1 VEGLIGVF
9 GGTFDPPH
17 IGHLVLADEAR
28 AELNLSKVLW
38 VVTGEPPHKPDRP
51 IIPAEHRLK
60 MVELAIQHDPTFELS
75 RLEVDRPGP
84 HYSVDTL
91 AQLAAEQP
99 SNERAYVMGKDSLRD
114 LPSWNSP
121 ERFIE
126 LSDAIVVLNRP
137 DVEADL
143 KLLDE
148 RLPGLADKVS
158 LLSVPLVDVASR
170 DIRQRVASGKPYRYL
185 VARPVADYIV
195 DHGLYL

>member
-1 VEGLIGVF
+1 MIGVF

-28 AELNLSKVLW
+28 AELNLKKVLW

-51 IIPAEHRLK
+51 IIAAEHRLR
-60 MVELAIQHDPTFELS
+60 MVELAIQHDPAFELS

-84 HYSVDTL
+84 HYAVDTL

-99 SNERAYVMGKDSLRD
+99 SEERAYVMGKDSLRD

-121 ERFIE
+121 ERFVE
-126 LSDAIVVLNRP
+126 LTDAIVVLNRP

-143 KLLDE
+143 ELLDE
-148 RLPGLADKVS
+148 QLPGLANKVRF
-158 LLSVPLVDVASR
+158 LGVPLVDVASR
-170 DIRQRVASGKPYRYL
+170 DIRQRAASDKPYRYL
-185 VARPVADYIV
+185 VARPVADYIAE
-195 DHGLYL
+195 HSLYL

>member
-1 VEGLIGVF
+1 MIGVF

-28 AELNLSKVLW
+28 AELNLTTVLW

-51 IIPAEHRLK
+51 IIAAEHRLE
-60 MVELAIQHDPTFELS
+60 MVELTIQNDPAFEVS

-84 HYSVDTL
+84 HYAVDTL

-99 SNERAYVMGKDSLRD
+99 GDDRAYVMGKDSLRD

-126 LSDAIVVLNRP
+126 LTDAIVVLNRP

-143 KLLDE
+143 ELLDE
-148 RLPGLADKVS
+148 QLPGLANKVR
-158 LLSVPLVDVASR
+158 LIGVPLVDVASR
-170 DIRQRVASGKPYRYL
+170 DVRQRVASGMPYRYL
-185 VARPVADYIV
+185 VARPVADYIAE
-195 DHGLYL
+195 HGLYL

>member
-1 VEGLIGVF
+1 MIGVF

-28 AELNLSKVLW
+28 AELNLKKVLW

-51 IIPAEHRLK
+51 LISVSHRLK
-60 MVELAIQHDPTFELS
+60 MVELAIQSDPTFELS

-84 HYSVDTL
+84 HYAADTL
-91 AQLAAEQP
+91 ALLAAEQP
-99 SNERAYVMGKDSLRD
+99 GDEFAYVMGKDSLRD

-126 LSDAIVVLNRP
+126 LAKALVVLNRP

-143 KLLDE
+143 DSLDTQ
-148 RLPGLADKVS
+148 LPGLAKKVH
-158 LLSVPLVDVASR
+158 LLRVPLVDVASR
-170 DIRQRVASGKPYRYL
+170 DIRQRVASGAPYRYL
-185 VARPVADYIV
+185 VARSVADYIAEH
-195 DHGLYL
+195 DLYL